1 MVYRTILLLHLS
13 FSILLSAC
21 GTRGT
26 PVIRPEILESKLSVL
41 MITSDKLSDPVKQ
54 KIGAKLLEWRSGNQI
69 AFEWMKDKAAIDE
82 SMITSI
88 KSKPY
93 DYIYVIGTD
102 LFLTAMQAAGQDK
115 DSKWT
120 LIQDQMTTQ
129 QLPAESDNVSILQID
144 PKQAADAR
152 TNWVNQLLA
161 QKESVEWVTFAE
173 NPIPA
178 EWAPS
183 EEADHIVLLNNNGD
197 WFNQLNYQTLL
208 HGSKWIIF
216 NASTDASF
224 GKRAK
229 TIGVSVVDLTAPLE
243 ADLNWDAILAGRLNM
258 MTGRTWVKGIQAYNG
273 QEMKQL
279 LIK

>member
-1 MVYRTILLLHLS
+1 MLYRRILLLL
-13 FSILLSAC
+13 FSCSLLLSAC

-26 PVIRPEILESKLSVL
+26 PVIRPEIMESKLSVL
-41 MITSDKLSDPVKQ
+41 MITSDKLSDPAKQ

-82 SMITSI
+82 PMITSI

-102 LFLTAMQAAGQDK
+102 LFLTAIQAAGQDT

-120 LIQDQMTTQ
+120 LIQDQMSMQ
-129 QLPAESDNVSILQID
+129 QLPALSDNLSFLQID
-144 PKQAADAR
+144 SKQAADAR
-152 TNWVNQLLA
+152 IYWVNQLLA
-161 QKESVEWVTFAE
+161 QKESVEWVTVAE

-183 EEADHIVLLNNNGD
+183 EEADHIVLLNNNGA
-197 WFNQLNYQTLL
+197 WFDQLNYQTRL
-208 HGSKWIIF
+208 HASKWIIF
-216 NASTDASF
+216 NAPTDASF
-224 GKRAK
+224 VKRAQ

-243 ADLNWDAILAGRLNM
+243 TELNWDTILSNRLTM
-258 MTGRTWVKGIQAYNG
+258 MTQHSWKKGIEAYNS
-273 QEMKQL
+273 QEIKQL

>member
-1 MVYRTILLLHLS
+1 MLYRRILLLLILC
-13 FSILLSAC
+13 SILLTAC

-26 PVIRPEILESKLSVL
+26 PVIRPEIMESKLSVL
-41 MITSDKLSDPVKQ
+41 MVTSDKLSEPARQ

-82 SMITSI
+82 SMIASI

-102 LFLTAMQAAGQDK
+102 LSLTAIQAARQDT

-120 LIQDQMTTQ
+120 LIQDQMSMQ
-129 QLPAESDNVSILQID
+129 QPSAELDNLSILQID
-144 PKQAADAR
+144 PKQAGDVR
-152 TNWVNQLLA
+152 IYWVNQLLA

-197 WFNQLNYQTLL
+197 WFDQLNYQTRL
-208 HGSKWIIF
+208 HASKWIIF
-216 NASTDASF
+216 NTAADSSF
-224 GKRAK
+224 VERAK
-229 TIGVSVVDLTAPLE
+229 TIGVPVVDLTAPLE
-243 ADLNWDAILAGRLNM
+243 AELNWDAILANRLTM
-258 MTGRTWVKGIQAYNG
+258 MTQRSWKKGIQAYNA
-273 QEMKQL
+273 QEIKQL